1 MAKKLTTYTA
11 LIEDD
16 NGIHIYKKALPDDDF
31 PAFEDFDLYIQNL
44 ANAMDGEYF
53 GPYAEDEVVE
63 EVTMPEGPCPL
74 VDDIGIDFDDDDE
87 GDEDEE

>member
-16 NGIHIYKKALPDDDF
+16 NGIHIYHKPLPDDDF

-53 GPYAEDEVVE
+53 GPYSDDEIVEDT
-63 EVTMPEGPCPL
+63 TMPEGPCPL
-74 VDDIGIDFDDDDE
+74 VDDIDLDDDEEDDDDDDDE
-87 GDEDEE
+87 